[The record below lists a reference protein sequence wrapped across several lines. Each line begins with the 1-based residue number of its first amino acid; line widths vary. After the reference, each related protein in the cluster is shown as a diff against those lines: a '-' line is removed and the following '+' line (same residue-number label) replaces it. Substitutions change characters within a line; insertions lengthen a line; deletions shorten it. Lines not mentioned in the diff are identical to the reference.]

1 MKTKIGIYLTD
12 DVARRLDRAVRAG
25 GTKSDIVNAA
35 LERFLDPASAKGP
48 YAEVLA
54 RLDAQRNRLRRIG
67 REVEVIAE
75 TFALFVRYFLMIT
88 PPLPE
93 SEQEEARQLG
103 RARLEVFLK
112 EVGRRVASDG
122 GWVTDVMQS
131 ATQARGDDDF
141 RSQRPASATKP
152 ASPAKDGAHD

>member
-25 GTKSDIVNAA
+25 GTKSDIVNTA
-35 LERFLDPASAKGP
+35 LERFLDPASEKGP

-54 RLDAQRNRLRRIG
+54 RLDAQRKRIQRIG
-67 REVEVIAE
+67 REVEVTAE
-75 TFALFVRYFLMIT
+75 TFALFVRYFLMVT

-122 GWVTDVMQS
+122 GWVADFMEK
-131 ATQARGDDDF
+131 AARTRGGNGF
-141 RSQRPASATKP
+141 RSRHPTNSPKP
-152 ASPAKDGAHD
+152 AAPAKDGSHG

>member
-25 GTKSDIVNAA
+25 GTKSDIVNTA

-54 RLDAQRNRLRRIG
+54 RLEAQRKLLRRIR
-67 REVEVIAE
+67 REVEVTAE
-75 TFALFVRYFLMIT
+75 AFALFVRYFLMVT

-103 RARLEVFLK
+103 RARLKVFLK

-122 GWVTDVMQS
+122 SWSKDVLQTAARTRGADGFKPRHS
-131 ATQARGDDDF
+131 ANPP
-141 RSQRPASATKP
+141 RPAD
-152 ASPAKDGAHD
+152 PAKGGSHG

>member
-12 DVARRLDRAVRAG
+12 DVAIRLDRAVRAG
-25 GTKSDIVNAA
+25 GTKSDIVNTA

-54 RLDAQRNRLRRIG
+54 RLEAKRKLLRRI
-67 REVEVIAE
+67 RRDVEVTAE
-75 TFALFVRYFLMIT
+75 AFALFVRYFLMIT

-103 RARLEVFLK
+103 HARLKVFLK

-122 GWVTDVMQS
+122 GWARDVMQS
-131 ATQARGDDDF
+131 AARTRGAGGF
-141 RSQRPASATKP
+141 KPRQPASPPKP
-152 ASPAKDGAHD
+152 ADPAKDGSRG

>member
-12 DVARRLDRAVRAG
+12 DVSRRLDRAVRAG

-35 LERFLDPASAKGP
+35 LERFLDPASAMGP
-48 YAEVLA
+48 DAEVVA
-54 RLDAQRNRLRRIG
+54 RLDAQMKLLRRIR
-67 REVEVIAE
+67 REVEVTAE

-122 GWVTDVMQS
+122 GWTRDVLQT
-131 ATQARGDDDF
+131 AARTRGAGGF
-141 RSQRPASATKP
+141 KPRHP
-152 ASPAKDGAHD
+152 ASPPRPANLTEDSSHG

>member
-12 DVARRLDRAVRAG
+12 DVAIRLDRAVRAG
-25 GTKSDIVNAA
+25 GTKSDIVNTA

-54 RLDAQRNRLRRIG
+54 LLEAKRKLRRRI
-67 REVEVIAE
+67 RRDVELTAE
-75 TFALFVRYFLMIT
+75 AFALFVRYFLMIT

-103 RARLEVFLK
+103 HARLKVFLK

-122 GWVTDVMQS
+122 GWARDVMQS
-131 ATQARGDDDF
+131 AARTRGAGGF
-141 RSQRPASATKP
+141 KPRQPASPPKP
-152 ASPAKDGAHD
+152 ADPAKDGSRG

>member
-25 GTKSDIVNAA
+25 GTKSDIVNTA
-35 LERFLDPASAKGP
+35 LERFLDPASAKRP

-54 RLDAQRNRLRRIG
+54 RLDAQRKRLRRIG
-67 REVEVIAE
+67 RELEVIAE
-75 TFALFVRYFLMIT
+75 AFALFVRYFLMVT

-103 RARLEVFLK
+103 RARLNVFLR

-122 GWVTDVMQS
+122 GWVADVMQS
-131 ATQARGDDDF
+131 AARARGDDDF
-141 RSQRPASATKP
+141 RSQRPARPTNP
-152 ASPAKDGAHD
+152 ADPAKGGAHG

>member
-1 MKTKIGIYLTD
+1 MKTKIGVYLTD
-12 DVARRLDRAVRAG
+12 DVARRLDRAVHAG

-54 RLDAQRNRLRRIG
+54 RLDAQRKLLRRLR
-67 REVEVIAE
+67 REVEVTAE
-75 TFALFVRYFLMIT
+75 TFAIFVRYFLMVT

-103 RARLEVFLK
+103 HARLKVFIK
-112 EVGRRVASDG
+112 EVGRRVVSDG
-122 GWVTDVMQS
+122 GWVADVLET
-131 ATQARGDDDF
+131 AARTYGAGGF
-141 RSQRPASATKP
+141 KSRHPANSPEP
-152 ASPAKDGAHD
+152 ADPAKDGAHG